1 MGCPRRKR
9 GCARQPIRHPF
20 FPLRRAVTYAGC
32 TAPKRHF
39 PGQDRPLTTSGIQ
52 APIFGLAAQFAQPQR
67 NLLTYILSKLP
78 TMPLPFSLP
87 QASLAA
93 TIITSTVGTYI
104 ALSPPNPAS
113 QSAPLT
119 GDSIRL
125 FTHKHTTKIAVA
137 PLGLLALHASS
148 LAYLYP
154 AVPTALL
161 RYGAENGLNPNLITW
176 STATAVPLV
185 LIICAGIPLRL
196 ASYAL
201 LGKNF
206 TFTLA
211 EPDRLTR
218 TGLYRY
224 VQHPSYTGL
233 LILIVC
239 NVALLC
245 RTDGVLSC
253 WAPPVWYPL
262 LRMTE
267 WVLAPVGL
275 VGVLFAVWTRVR
287 EEERMLRAEFGL
299 EWEIWHACTARFIPW
314 LF

>member
-1 MGCPRRKR
+1 
-9 GCARQPIRHPF
+9 
-20 FPLRRAVTYAGC
+20 
-32 TAPKRHF
+32 
-39 PGQDRPLTTSGIQ
+39 
-52 APIFGLAAQFAQPQR
+52 
-67 NLLTYILSKLP
+67 
-78 TMPLPFSLP
+78 MPLPFSLP
-87 QASLAA
+87 QSSLAA
-93 TIITSTVGTYI
+93 TIIASTVGTFI
-104 ALSPPNPAS
+104 ALSPPNPAT
-113 QSAPLT
+113 QSTPST

-137 PLGLLALHASS
+137 PLGLLALHTCS

-154 AVPTALL
+154 AVPVALL

-176 STATAVPLV
+176 SAATAVPLA

-196 ASYAL
+196 VSYAS

-211 EPDRLTR
+211 EPDQLTT

-233 LILIVC
+233 LVLVVC

-245 RTDGVLSC
+245 RTDGALSC
-253 WAPPVWYPL
+253 WAPPAWYRV
-262 LRMTE
+262 LRVAE
-267 WVLAPVGL
+267 FVLAPVGL
-275 VGVLFAVWTRVR
+275 AGFLFAAWTRVR
-287 EEERMLRAEFGL
+287 EEERMLRGEFGL
-299 EWEIWHACTARFIPW
+299 EWESWHARTARFIPW

>member
-1 MGCPRRKR
+1 
-9 GCARQPIRHPF
+9 
-20 FPLRRAVTYAGC
+20 
-32 TAPKRHF
+32 
-39 PGQDRPLTTSGIQ
+39 
-52 APIFGLAAQFAQPQR
+52 
-67 NLLTYILSKLP
+67 
-78 TMPLPFSLP
+78 MPLLFSLP

-104 ALSPPNPAS
+104 ALSPPNPS
-113 QSAPLT
+113 TQSAPST

-137 PLGLLALHASS
+137 PLGLLALHTSS

-154 AVPTALL
+154 AAPAALL
-161 RYGAENGLNPNLITW
+161 RYGAKNGLNPNLITW
-176 STATAVPLV
+176 SAATAVPLA

-196 ASYAL
+196 ASYAS

-211 EPDRLTR
+211 EPDRLTT

-233 LILIVC
+233 LVLIVC

-245 RTDGVLSC
+245 RTDGALGC
-253 WAPPVWYPL
+253 WAPPAWYRV
-262 LRMTE
+262 LRVAE
-267 WVLAPVGL
+267 WVLAPVGSA
-275 VGVLFAVWTRVR
+275 GVLFAVWTRVR

-299 EWEIWHACTARFIPW
+299 GWESWHARTARFIPW